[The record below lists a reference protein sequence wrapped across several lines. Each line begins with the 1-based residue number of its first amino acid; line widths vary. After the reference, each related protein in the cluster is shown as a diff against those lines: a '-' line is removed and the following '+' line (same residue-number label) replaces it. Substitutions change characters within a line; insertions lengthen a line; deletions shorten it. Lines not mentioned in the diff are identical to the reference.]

1 MIHLTINQK
10 QISVPE
16 GTTILQAAQQHHIS
30 IPNLCYME
38 GIHKSGSCRICSVEV
53 VGAKTLMASC
63 VTEVREGMVVNT
75 NTKKVQDARKMLYQ
89 LLLSDHRQDCLHCQR
104 NLDCELQ
111 QLGQQLGV
119 TETIFE
125 TTSARTQMDVGF
137 SITRDPSK
145 CILCRRCVTVC
156 NEIQGLGAINIQ
168 NRGFDSIIAPAMELP
183 LSHVNCA
190 NCGQCTIVCPVGA
203 LQETDATERV
213 WRALHDP
220 NTRVVMQCAPAVRV
234 AIGEVFGYPVG
245 TAVTGQLAAA
255 MRALG
260 ADDVFDTNWA
270 ADLTI
275 MEEGTELLQR
285 LQKMLRGEK
294 VAFPMLT
301 SCSPGWIKFVE
312 HKYPTLLDH
321 LSSCKSP
328 QMMLGAIAK
337 SYYATRIGVD
347 PKKMFV
353 VSVMPCTAKKFEI
366 TREEMIHEGLAD
378 VDAVLTTRELG
389 VMIRQA
395 GIDFCQLPNQSF
407 DDPLGNSTGAADI
420 FGVTGGVMEAA
431 LRTVYTII
439 SGRPLPFE
447 NLHVTPIVGTEEIK
461 EATLKLER
469 LLPEYKALEGAE
481 VKVAVTSGLHGAAVL
496 MDQIAEGNSPY
507 LFIEIM
513 GCPGGCITGGGQ
525 PRSQDPEVRQK
536 RMNALYQEDESKV
549 IRESH
554 KNPSIEAIY
563 RDFLVEPCGE
573 MSHHLLHTH
582 YIARTVVL
590 PEDVASKNKQPES
603 NQAFVEPKQ
612 MHDQTPSSS
621 LVQEIQQLQ
630 NQIKELK
637 ESEEIY
643 KQIIADCSNRI
654 LHKKN

>member
-10 QISVPE
+10 PITVAE
-16 GTTILQAAQQHHIS
+16 GTTILQAAQQHHIA
-30 IPNLCYME
+30 IPNLCYLE

-183 LSHVNCA
+183 LSHVDCA

-203 LQETDATERV
+203 LKETDATERV
-213 WRALHDP
+213 WQVLHDP
-220 NTRVVMQCAPAVRV
+220 STRVVMQCAPAVRV
-234 AIGEVFGYPVG
+234 ALGELFGYPVG

-260 ADDVFDTNWA
+260 VDDVFDTNWA

-294 VAFPMLT
+294 AAFPMLT

-312 HKYPTLLDH
+312 HKYPSLLEH

-366 TREEMIHEGLAD
+366 TREEMIHDGLAD

-395 GIDFCQLPNQSF
+395 GIDFRQLPKQSF

-447 NLHVTPIVGTEEIK
+447 NLHVAPIVGIEEIK
-461 EATLKLER
+461 EATIKLEG

-481 VKVAVTSGLHGAAVL
+481 VKVAVTSGLNGAAVL
-496 MDQIAEGNSPY
+496 MDQIAEGSSPY

-525 PRSQDPEVRQK
+525 PRSQDPEVQQK

-549 IRESH
+549 VRESH

-582 YIARTVVL
+582 YIARTSVL
-590 PEDVASKNKQPES
+590 PEDVKAKIKPQEQDKP
-603 NQAFVEPKQ
+603 FVEQKQ
-612 MHDQTPSSS
+612 MQDQAPSSS

-630 NQIKELK
+630 NQIKEMK

-643 KQIIADCSNRI
+643 KQIIADCSKRI
-654 LHKKN
+654 LHKRN

>member
-10 QISVPE
+10 QVEVLE
-16 GTTILQAAQQHHIS
+16 GKTILQAAQEHHIA
-30 IPNLCYME
+30 IPNLCYLE
-38 GIHKSGSCRICSVEV
+38 GVHKSGSCRICSVEV
-53 VGAKTLMASC
+53 VGAKTLMAAC

-75 NTKKVQDARKMLYQ
+75 NTKIVQDARKMLYQ
-89 LLLSDHRQDCLHCQR
+89 LVLSDHRQDCLHCSR
-104 NLDCELQ
+104 NLSCELQ

-119 TETIFE
+119 TETIFD
-125 TTSARTQMDVGF
+125 TTSARNLIDAGI
-137 SITRDPSK
+137 SITRDTSK

-156 NEIQGLGAINIQ
+156 HDIQGLGAINVQ

-190 NCGQCTIVCPVGA
+190 NCGQCIIVCPVGA
-203 LQETDATERV
+203 LEETDATQKV
-213 WRALHDP
+213 WQALHDP
-220 NTRVVMQCAPAVRV
+220 NIRVVMQSAPAVRV
-234 AIGEVFGYPVG
+234 ALGEIFGYPVG
-245 TAVTGQLAAA
+245 TSVTGKLAAS

-275 MEEGTELLQR
+275 MEEGTELLHR
-285 LQKMLRGEK
+285 LHKMLKGEK
-294 VAFPMLT
+294 TTFPMIT

-312 HKYPTLLDH
+312 HRYPELLEH

-328 QMMLGAIAK
+328 HMMLGAIAK
-337 SYYATRIGVD
+337 SFYAARIGVD
-347 PKKMFV
+347 PRKMFV

-366 TREEMIHEGLAD
+366 SREEMKQDGLAD

-395 GIDFCQLPNQSF
+395 GIDFNQLPDQAF
-407 DDPLGNSTGAADI
+407 DDPMGTSTGAADI

-439 SGRPLPFE
+439 SGRPLPFD
-447 NLHVTPIVGTEEIK
+447 NLHVNPIVGMEEIK
-461 EATLKLER
+461 EATLKLEG

-481 VKVAVTSGLHGAAVL
+481 VKVAVTSGLHGAATL
-496 MDQIAEGNSPY
+496 MDQIAEGTSPY
-507 LFIEIM
+507 LFIEVM

-525 PRSQDPEVRQK
+525 PRSQDPEVQIK
-536 RMNALYQEDESKV
+536 RMKALYQEDESKV
-549 IRESH
+549 LRESH

-582 YIARTVVL
+582 YVARTAVL
-590 PEDVASKNKQPES
+590 AKDLQPADKPGMKVAPVATVNRVNE
-603 NQAFVEPKQ
+603 N
-612 MHDQTPSSS
+612 TPSSS

-630 NQIKELK
+630 NQIKDLK

-643 KQIIADCSNRI
+643 KQIIADCSKRT
-654 LHKKN
+654 LHK